1 MVFLLNKDW
10 HLCNSTLSL
19 IILSDCIQKYSY
31 SIDLR
36 YISWFVPSSKMFILC
51 KYVPLY
57 FLRCRVNRI
66 HYDLPVGGLLNM
78 YIDLVWSRCWILASF
93 FFWACFCDLNSVL
106 IHKQVNKERISRHRG
121 LDKLGQYY
129 KWFIILT
136 NHENW
141 AIWSL
146 LFYFQVE
153 QALFKLRLTPR
164 SPRKRPGS

>member
-19 IILSDCIQKYSY
+19 IILSDCNQKYSY

-106 IHKQVNKERISRHRG
+106 IHKQGNKERISGHRG
-121 LDKLGQYY
+121 LDKLHCGSILQMVYY
-129 KWFIILT
+129 IEKK
-136 NHENW
+136 N
-141 AIWSL
+141 AIWS
-146 LFYFQVE
+146 YFLADQASGSPEQVN
-153 QALFKLRLTPR
+153 
-164 SPRKRPGS
+164 